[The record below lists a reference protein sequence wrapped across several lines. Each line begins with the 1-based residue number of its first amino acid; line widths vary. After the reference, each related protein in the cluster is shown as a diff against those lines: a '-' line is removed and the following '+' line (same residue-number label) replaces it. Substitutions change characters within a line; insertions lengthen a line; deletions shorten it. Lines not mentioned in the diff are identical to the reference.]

1 MVHAAAD
8 RDRGAMSSSP
18 PDPPAAPS
26 PPALEPPPRRLTR
39 SRSDRVLGGV
49 CGGLAA
55 YFRIDPI
62 IVRLGA
68 LLLVLAGGAGILLY
82 LAAVLLVP
90 AEGDAAAADGP
101 TAGRVATV
109 AGVVVLAIALL
120 SIGGGLG
127 WGWGWGGA
135 LVPLLLLA
143 AAGVLV
149 YRLAGGGHA
158 TGTGRDLARR
168 VGLGLLALAVCG
180 ALALG
185 SAWAAATGGETVVA
199 VLVIAAGVAL
209 AVAAFAGG
217 ARVLIAPALA
227 IALPAAVV
235 SAAGIDARGGVG
247 DRAVRPVGAAQVRS
261 EYHLGVGRLVVD
273 LRRAALPAGDRP
285 LHVRVGVGQA
295 VVVVPRDVCVAAK
308 GRIGMGAA
316 LLLGHDEGGLDV
328 QVDDQPPARPRAPRV
343 VVDADIGVGA
353 LEVRHTPPSDWHD
366 GTGGWG
372 RVDRADAGGPE
383 TNAACAGSTA

>member
-1 MVHAAAD
+1 MVRDHGA
-8 RDRGAMSSSP
+8 RDRGAMSS
-18 PDPPAAPS
+18 PPAPPS
-26 PPALEPPPRRLTR
+26 PPAPEPPPRRLTR

-68 LLLVLAGGAGILLY
+68 VLLVLAGGAGVLLY

-90 AEGDAAAADGP
+90 AEGDDVVGEGP

-109 AGVVVLAIALL
+109 AGVVVLAAAVL

-143 AAGVLV
+143 GVGLLV
-149 YRLAGGGHA
+149 WRLAGGGHA

-168 VGLGLLALAVCG
+168 IGLGLLALAVCL

-185 SAWAAATGGETVVA
+185 SAWAAATGGATVVA
-199 VLVIAAGVAL
+199 AIVIAAGLGL
-209 AVAAFAGG
+209 AVAAFTGG
-217 ARVLIAPALA
+217 ARLLIAPALA

-247 DRAVRPVGAAQVRS
+247 DRAVRPVGAEQVRA

-273 LRRAALPAGDRP
+273 LRRAALPVGDRP
-285 LHVRVGVGQA
+285 LRVRVGVGQA
-295 VVVVPRDVCVAAK
+295 VVVVPRDVCVATK

-328 QVDDQPPARPRAPRV
+328 QVDDQPPARSRTARL

-353 LEVRHTPPSDWHD
+353 LEVRHTAPEDWQDH
-366 GTGGWG
+366 TGGWHRG
-372 RVDRADAGGPE
+372 DPGPD
-383 TNAACAGSTA
+383 G